1 MKITVSESVNGVTIE
16 ESVTILY
23 VQDFDAAAGA
33 IPLSL
38 IEAAGDLIVGTS
50 IAEADV
56 IHAGNTGDVLT
67 MQSSG
72 LPAFEAPSG
81 GVANALDFMAALT
94 TTSGSPY
101 GFTPAST
108 VVYLTPNNGNKVG
121 IYGTSWERYN
131 LTEISIK
138 LTDAQNGNT
147 TNGSKVITGLTDTSQ
162 LIVGMEVTGT
172 GIAASS
178 TIASID
184 SATQVTLNNNATAN
198 GTGVALTFKVPI
210 STQKIFLI
218 RVGSNNYLRL
228 STASLTTQ
236 DGVLVKD
243 GDATW
248 RYCGC
253 VVIVTAGVCE
263 RIINQYYQVANID
276 STQGLWPH
284 QFEGSALTMRY
295 YRSDGTEFEPSAR
308 QIADTS
314 SIGGRSTTVRAETAE
329 IGDYYTLKIPL
340 ITGTYTAMIQYTK
353 LSYGGKFDVVLD
365 GIKQTDTSLDV
376 YKSTASYNNV
386 WTVTDITV
394 TYNGIHEF
402 KIANN
407 GTSVSDY
414 GSQFGGIALFRTS

>member
-131 LTEISIK
+131 LTEISVK
-138 LTDAQNGNT
+138 TTDVQNGNT

-184 SATQVTLNNNATAN
+184 SATQVTLNNNATAD
-198 GTGVALTFKVPI
+198 GTGVALTFKVA
-210 STQKIFLI
+210 
-218 RVGSNNYLRL
+218 VGAYKVYLCRIGTNNYLRL
-228 STASLTTQ
+228 STTETTTQ
-236 DGVLVKD
+236 DGVLVKS

-248 RYCGC
+248 RYCG
-253 VVIVTAGVCE
+253 VVIVATAGIVE
-263 RIINQYYQVANID
+263 RVINQYYPLHEVD
-276 STQGLWPH
+276 GTQGLWPH
-284 QFEGSALTMRY
+284 SHNISFLEFRCYHSN
-295 YRSDGTEFEPSAR
+295 GTEYAPSR
-308 QIADTS
+308 MVNNSTLYGGYLMVLDSEADNL
-314 SIGGRSTTVRAETAE
+314 
-329 IGDYYTLKIPL
+329 DYFILRKPL
-340 ITGTYTAMIQYTK
+340 EKGTYSFALNYRK
-353 LSYGGKFDVVLD
+353 AGDKGKFDLYID
-365 GIKQTDTSLDV
+365 GTKFTASPVDM
-376 YKSTASYNNV
+376 YASTATNNNQ
-386 WTVTDITV
+386 WNVTNITIG
-394 TYNGIHEF
+394 YNGVHEF
-402 KIANN
+402 KIQNAGKNASSN
-407 GTSVSDY
+407 DY
-414 GSQFGGIALFRTS
+414 ALSGGIGAIWRTA